1 MRELSARQREI
12 LSFIRGYIDE
22 NGMSPSFAEIAEAF
36 SFSVPAAHYA
46 VEALVRKGAIGRDG
60 SLPRSI
66 TLSKAERDERENIP
80 VPLFLSE
87 PLPEELSGT
96 IEAER
101 WVYERKALV
110 DDSAFAFRVTS
121 ESMKDGGILPGDIAL
136 MTRDTGRLHNGA
148 IVLADSGES
157 NERMELR
164 RYHRLPS
171 YTLLIPENEIMGE
184 RKSMFVTV
192 YGILISIRRSYELPA
207 ARS

>member
-1 MRELSARQREI
+1 MKELSARQKEI

-22 NGMSPSFAEIAEAF
+22 NGISPSFAEIAEAF
-36 SFSVPAAHYA
+36 SFYIPAAHYA

-60 SLPRSI
+60 SLARSI
-66 TLSKAERDERENIP
+66 TLSPAERDERENLP
-80 VPLFLSE
+80 VPLFPSE
-87 PLPEELSGT
+87 PLPEELSG
-96 IEAER
+96 EAATGA
-101 WVYERKALV
+101 WIYERKALV
-110 DDSAFAFRVTS
+110 DDSSFAFRVTS

-136 MTRDTGRLHNGA
+136 MTRDTSRLHNGA